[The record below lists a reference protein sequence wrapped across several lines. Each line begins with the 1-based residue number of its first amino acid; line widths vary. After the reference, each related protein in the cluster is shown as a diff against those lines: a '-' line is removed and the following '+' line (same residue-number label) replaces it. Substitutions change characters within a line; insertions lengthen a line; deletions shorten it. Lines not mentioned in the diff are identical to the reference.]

1 MCTSKYGYYQAWK
14 LRIVKNLLPL
24 VWLVDDFFTVEVFL
38 VVALSLDWLVDGAG
52 LDRKSEKKKW
62 VIT

>member
-1 MCTSKYGYYQAWK
+1 MKIANS
-14 LRIVKNLLPL
+14 KNLLPL